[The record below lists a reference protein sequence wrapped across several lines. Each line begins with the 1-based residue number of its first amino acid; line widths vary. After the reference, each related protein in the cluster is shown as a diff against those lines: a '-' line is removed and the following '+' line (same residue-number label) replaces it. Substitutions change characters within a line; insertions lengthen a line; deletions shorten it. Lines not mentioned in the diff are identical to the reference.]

1 MAYIL
6 AALTAADDL
15 IIDRRAHNRFL
26 DDLGEV
32 AKAQGVDPSVLWAAL
47 TVGAEI

>member
-1 MAYIL
+1 MTYIL

-15 IIDRRAHNRFL
+15 ISDRHARRFL

-47 TVGAEI
+47 TVGAET